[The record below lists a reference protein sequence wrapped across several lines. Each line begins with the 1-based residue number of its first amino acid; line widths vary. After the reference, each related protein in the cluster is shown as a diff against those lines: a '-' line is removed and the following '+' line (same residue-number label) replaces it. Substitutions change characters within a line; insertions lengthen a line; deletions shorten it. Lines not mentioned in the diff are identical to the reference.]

1 MPHRMASP
9 MDDSHMAR
17 YAAQQIGIAWSP
29 EQLVRLEHEWRQ
41 LQRNFAYH
49 PHVRVIPMPGNP
61 PAEYQVEFRARTL
74 YIREDGQLDYIAAP
88 SVHIWL
94 PPGYPHEAPVVR
106 PVEALFH
113 PNVTMDGI
121 GVNPGWEPTRTLAQL
136 VQQIGAVLAYHT
148 YDPWNVWNPAAMD
161 WASANAAYLPT
172 DPGASFS
179 PNAGGE
185 PLGRICQNG
194 KGTLEELRGQLQTLC
209 GALVSTD
216 APPSMQ
222 EVRGFCDQVRLTT
235 NLFLDD
241 DVPES
246 LRTTATELDQWAEA
260 LPAVTMVFEGLRQR
274 HIACAAA
281 LMAAGKLAESR
292 RNLIKELSSFA
303 ELVAPAPLADPYQA
317 LGQLPPLPKMQSAQV
332 NFRVVTVE
340 AERRLTAARTRL
352 TALAAPDQ
360 RTSFSHSALLEQVI
374 EAEIARATRGVQEAR
389 EKVESAIGTIAP
401 TVERAKDEL
410 AAFGRV
416 IGWRE
421 YGDLTAKSREL
432 IDRIMAWGCA
442 GVQAYF
448 VENEGGIFGPF
459 EFEQR
464 LDLGESALAVRNT
477 PRTTIEVFDL
487 KTGGKLAQSDTG
499 ETTIQLPGGE
509 EGVRYETTFRMTSR
523 CDDLWVQVDY
533 LTRQIAERLG
543 RLSKP
548 QTASKAESWARAYDD
563 VLSKPAALA
572 RFVEETRDGMLERD
586 TVVSDLKQLARF
598 KERMTTQFLLERHA
612 EMVPRFKKYRA
623 EAVEQLN
630 DANKRVAHVF
640 ARSQRDVETGN
651 PMIPTKLAGE
661 YDAQTKR
668 RDDAQRKIDRLE
680 RRFELAAAQIRP
692 RLSSA
697 TLYGSAHAPAP
708 MLLAPLSNDLL
719 GRVALIDDAAMDDQ
733 VAALEYELQTT
744 LRPSAAAA
752 PPPLPGQM
760 AAPVAAEGVAA
771 QPELQADIIEDAS
784 APEPPSLANAAIDD
798 AIVPSAPFAVDEEE
812 AVAEEQ
818 EEQADWVDLD
828 AGRAARES

>member
-1 MPHRMASP
+1 M
-9 MDDSHMAR
+9 
-17 YAAQQIGIAWSP
+17 
-29 EQLVRLEHEWRQ
+29 
-41 LQRNFAYH
+41 
-49 PHVRVIPMPGNP
+49 
-61 PAEYQVEFRARTL
+61 
-74 YIREDGQLDYIAAP
+74 P

-121 GVNPGWEPTRTLAQL
+121 GVNPAWEPTRTLAQL
-136 VQQIGAVLAYHT
+136 VQQVGAVLAYHT

-172 DPGASFS
+172 DPAANFG

-209 GALVSTD
+209 AALVATE

-246 LRTTATELDQWAEA
+246 LRAIATELDQWAEA

-281 LMAAGKLAESR
+281 LTAAGKLADSR
-292 RNLIKELSSFA
+292 RTLIKELGSFA
-303 ELVAPAPLADPYQA
+303 ELVTATPMADPYKA
-317 LGQLPPLPKMQSAQV
+317 LEQLPPLPKLQSAQV
-332 NFRVVTVE
+332 NFRVVSVE

-352 TALAAPDQ
+352 TALSAPDA
-360 RTSFSHSALLEQVI
+360 RTSFSHSKLLEEVI

-389 EKVESAIGTIAP
+389 EKVEAAIATLAP
-401 TVERAKDEL
+401 TVDRAKDEL
-410 AAFGRV
+410 AVFGRV

-432 IDRIMAWGCA
+432 IDRIMAWGSA

-448 VENEGGIFGPF
+448 VENEGGVFGPF

-477 PRTTIEVFDL
+477 ARTTIEVFDL

-509 EGVRYETTFRMTSR
+509 EGVRYETTFRMTAR
-523 CDDLWVQVDY
+523 CDDLTVQIDY
-533 LTRQIAERLG
+533 LTRQIADRLG

-548 QTASKAESWARAYDD
+548 QGAVKAESWAKAFDD

-586 TVVSDLKQLARF
+586 TVVSDLKQLTRF
-598 KERMTTQFLLERHA
+598 KERLTTQFLLERHG

-630 DANKRVAHVF
+630 DANRRIAHVF

-680 RRFELAAAQIRP
+680 RRFELAAAQVRP
-692 RLSSA
+692 RLASP
-697 TLYGSAHAPAP
+697 TLYGSDHAPAP
-708 MLLAPLSNDLL
+708 VMLEGLSNDLL
-719 GRVALIDDAAMDDQ
+719 VRAALLDDGAISDQ
-733 VAALEYELQTT
+733 VAALEYELSTT
-744 LRPSAAAA
+744 LRPSLPPPVPEEGQAPVVPIAPPAAVARPPQPAIAAEVAPAIAPAA
-752 PPPLPGQM
+752 PTAVAPTLDETTNQPP
-760 AAPVAAEGVAA
+760 
-771 QPELQADIIEDAS
+771 
-784 APEPPSLANAAIDD
+784 
-798 AIVPSAPFAVDEEE
+798 APFLVDEEDVS
-812 AVAEEQ
+812 A

-828 AGRAARES
+828 AGHAGREG

>member
-9 MDDSHMAR
+9 MDDSHMAH

-29 EQLVRLEHEWRQ
+29 EQSVRLEHDWRQ

-74 YIREDGQLDYIAAP
+74 YIREDGQLDYIAMP

-121 GVNPGWEPTRTLAQL
+121 GVNPAWEPTRTLAQL
-136 VQQIGAVLAYHT
+136 VQQVGAVLAYHT

-172 DPGASFS
+172 DPGANFG

-209 GALVSTD
+209 AALVATD
-216 APPSMQ
+216 APPSTQ

-235 NLFLDD
+235 NMFLDD

-246 LRTTATELDQWAEA
+246 LRTIATELDQWTEA

-281 LMAAGKLAESR
+281 LTAAGKLADSR
-292 RNLIKELSSFA
+292 RTLIKELGSFA
-303 ELVAPAPLADPYQA
+303 ELVSVTPMADPYKA
-317 LGQLPPLPKMQSAQV
+317 LEQLPALPKMQSAQV
-332 NFRVVTVE
+332 NFRVVGVE

-352 TALAAPDQ
+352 TALAAPDA

-374 EAEIARATRGVQEAR
+374 EAEGARATRAVAEAR
-389 EKVESAIGTIAP
+389 EKLEAAITTLAP
-401 TVERAKDEL
+401 TVDRAKDEL
-410 AAFGRV
+410 AVFGRV

-432 IDRIMAWGCA
+432 IDRIMAWGSV

-448 VENEGGIFGPF
+448 VENEGGVFGPF

-477 PRTTIEVFDL
+477 ARTTIEVFDL

-499 ETTIQLPGGE
+499 ETTIQLPGGQ
-509 EGVRYETTFRMTSR
+509 EGVRYETTFRMTAR
-523 CDDLWVQVDY
+523 CDDLTVQIDY
-533 LTRQIAERLG
+533 LTRQIADRLG
-543 RLSKP
+543 RLSKSP
-548 QTASKAESWARAYDD
+548 GALKAESWAKAFDD
-563 VLSKPAALA
+563 VFSKPAALA
-572 RFVEETRDGMLERD
+572 RFVEETREGTLERD
-586 TVVSDLKQLARF
+586 TVVSDLKQLSRF
-598 KERMTTQFLLERHA
+598 KERLTTQFLLERHA
-612 EMVPRFKKYRA
+612 EMVPRFKRYRA

-630 DANKRVAHVF
+630 DANRRIAHVF
-640 ARSQRDVETGN
+640 ARSQRDVETGH

-661 YDAQTKR
+661 YEAQTKR

-692 RLSSA
+692 RLASSA
-697 TLYGSAHAPAP
+697 LYGSDHAPAP
-708 MLLAPLSNDLL
+708 VMMEALPGDLL
-719 GRVALIDDAAMDDQ
+719 VRAALLEDGAMSDQ
-733 VAALEYELQTT
+733 VAALEYELRMT
-744 LRPSAAAA
+744 LRPSLPPPVPGKGEAAAA
-752 PPPLPGQM
+752 PIAPPIALARPPQT
-760 AAPVAAEGVAA
+760 AVAAEVAPA
-771 QPELQADIIEDAS
+771 T
-784 APEPPSLANAAIDD
+784 APTTLTVAPTVDETTSEPP
-798 AIVPSAPFAVDEEE
+798 APFAVNAEE
-812 AVAEEQ
+812 AIA

-828 AGRAARES
+828 SGRAGREA